1 VAGDRLKGGNMKEE
15 FGCKGS
21 LEDSGCESGI
31 SRRDFIRTAA
41 VGTAGAALAGSHLGC
56 STAARAPRQ
65 GLGNLF
71 MENEK
76 PLLVVVEGDN
86 LQKMLEAGLEAIG
99 GLEKLVSGKSV
110 VMKPNILNSQPP
122 PVTTDVEI
130 VLAVGQLARS
140 AGASSLTACDAC
152 GKGVQKAEKFRKL
165 GYPPRLEEAGIG
177 IDAVDFNVR
186 QEHVF
191 VSKQGWTSHPS
202 IGVVKTLYE
211 ADVVLNLPMIKR
223 HGSARFTCALKN
235 HFGSVFFP
243 NRRLAHKEN
252 NSKTGEGRK
261 FFEHALTEY
270 ADAVRPELN
279 IVDGRAL
286 LVGGG
291 ARLGAGGAKIKDGIN
306 RIILCGDIVA
316 TDVYCSRLMEENDE
330 TYSHD
335 MIAYQIES
343 AEELGL
349 GVGDLNNVVI
359 KEIIA

>member
-1 VAGDRLKGGNMKEE
+1 MASDRLKGDNMKQE
-15 FGCKGS
+15 FGCEGS

-31 SRRDFIRTAA
+31 SRRDFIRTVA
-41 VGTAGAALAGSHLGC
+41 VGTAGATLAGSHLGC

-110 VMKPNILNSQPP
+110 VMKPNILTSQPP
-122 PVTTDVEI
+122 PVTTDVEM
-130 VLAVGQLARS
+130 VFAVGQLARS

-165 GYPPRLEEAGIG
+165 GYLSRLEEAGLG
-177 IDAVDFNVR
+177 VDAVDFNVR
-186 QEHVF
+186 PEHVF

-243 NRRLAHKEN
+243 LRQLAHKKE
-252 NSKTGEGRK
+252 NSKTDEGRN
-261 FFEHALTEY
+261 FFDHALAEY
-270 ADAVRPELN
+270 ADSVRSELN
-279 IVDGRAL
+279 IVDGRSL
-286 LVGGG
+286 LIRGGPSLSG
-291 ARLGAGGAKIKDGIN
+291 KAEVKEGVNK
-306 RIILCGDIVA
+306 IILCGDMVA
-316 TDVYCSRLMEENDE
+316 TDVYCSKLMQENDE

-335 MIAYQIES
+335 MIAYQLET
-343 AEELGL
+343 AEKL
-349 GVGDLNNVVI
+349 GVGMGDLNNVVI
-359 KEIIA
+359 KEIVV